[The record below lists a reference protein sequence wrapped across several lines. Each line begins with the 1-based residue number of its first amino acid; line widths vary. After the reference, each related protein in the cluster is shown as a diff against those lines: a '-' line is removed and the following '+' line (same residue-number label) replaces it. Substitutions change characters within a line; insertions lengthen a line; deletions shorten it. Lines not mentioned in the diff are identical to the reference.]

1 MKSTN
6 NGSIGELITAIGA
19 IALGVIGIV
28 GKVEQI
34 RSIKSNSSNAELDR
48 LKREVAKKQDEDRA
62 LRRAEVEAA
71 ELNAKVKVAE
81 HNRVSA
87 PKIIG

>member
-6 NGSIGELITAIGA
+6 NKLTGIGEIITAIGA
-19 IALGVIGIV
+19 VALGVIGIV
-28 GKVEQI
+28 GKVE
-34 RSIKSNSSNAELDR
+34 SMKSNNTDAEFARMKNEL
-48 LKREVAKKQDEDRA
+48 AKKQRDDRA